1 MKILKDGCYIVVNPY
16 KFTAFEIIFCIIICC
31 MSALSLHIE
40 STDSMMNIIVAV
52 HNYMNENS
60 LEIVWEPPFMYAAI
74 I

>member
-1 MKILKDGCYIVVNPY
+1 MY
-16 KFTAFEIIFCIIICC
+16 C